1 MLKNLNFKNY
11 LKKLNK
17 VEPPKVAAAAILRS
31 GEGQGFK
38 NLSKKFFKMLQI
50 LKILVVFI

>member
-17 VEPPKVAAAAILRS
+17 VDFLRS

-38 NLSKKFFKMLQI
+38 NLAKKFLRC
-50 LKILVVFI
+50 

>member
-17 VEPPKVAAAAILRS
+17 VEILRS

-50 LKILVVFI
+50 LKILVIFI

>member
-38 NLSKKFFKMLQI
+38 NLSKNFFKMFQI
-50 LKILVVFI
+50 

>member
-17 VEPPKVAAAAILRS
+17 VEIWAFGPAAAKEWGRS
-31 GEGQGFK
+31 R
-38 NLSKKFFKMLQI
+38 
-50 LKILVVFI
+50 V